1 MEGTMAKLQ
10 KIAILGG
17 GAGSL
22 AAAFYLSAQPGWRER
37 YEITVY
43 QQGWRLGGK
52 GASGRNARLA
62 QRIEEHGLHIWFGFY
77 ANAFAM
83 IRAVYDELG
92 RPPGAP
98 LASWDQAFLPH
109 DYVVLAEQVA
119 DAWRPWN
126 LLLPRRPG
134 EPGTGSDPV
143 TPWQMALQ
151 AITWL
156 RRWHS
161 ELRSVASDAAGV
173 SGDAFGELQTLA
185 AALPLDARAHTFAVQ
200 DALMDALRRAERQ
213 VRAQIPAGVIEND
226 GARRA
231 LIGLSIGITVLR
243 GMLADEVFTRGFD
256 VINGEDL
263 RAWLLRH
270 RGDPELCVDSAPVR
284 AMYAQLFAF
293 EDGDPARPNL
303 EAGTALRWMLR
314 MSFAYRGALM
324 YRMQAGMG
332 DAVFAPL
339 YEVLAR
345 RGVRF
350 AFFHRV
356 EEITADAGGVGAV
369 RLSVQAEVP
378 SGAYQPL
385 VTVKGLPCWPSAPD
399 YSQIAPAQA
408 ALLRE
413 QAVDL
418 ESWWSDWPALYRRVF
433 WQDLPE
439 RTLLRGRDFDHV
451 VLGLPVATLPL
462 VAPDLLA
469 ASPPLRS
476 TAAALRTVVTQA
488 CQVWLDRDTRSLGWT
503 YLPGGE
509 EPILTGFSQP
519 YDTWAAMSQVLPG
532 EDWQPPLLPKSVQY
546 FCGAMALATGLDE
559 LPPQSDTGFPARAAA
574 QAKANAVELLRDR
587 VKALWSEA
595 GAGFPW
601 QWLVDPLG
609 AAGQARMDR
618 QYWRANVDPS
628 ERYVLSVAGSSAHR
642 LASDGAGLPNLF
654 LAGDW
659 LRTGLD
665 SGCVEA
671 AVMGGMQASRAI
683 SGYPAAIPGDS
694 DFG

>member
-1 MEGTMAKLQ
+1 MAQLQ

-52 GASGRNARLA
+52 GASGRNAALA

-98 LASWDQAFLPH
+98 LASWDQAFRPQ
-109 DYVVLAEQVA
+109 DYIALAEQVGA
-119 DAWRPWN
+119 QVAKEWRPWQ

-143 TPWQMALQ
+143 TPWQMALE

-161 ELRSVASDAAGV
+161 ELRASISTSLAA
-173 SGDAFGELQTLA
+173 DAFADLHTLA
-185 AALPLDARAHTFAVQ
+185 VSLPDDPRLHTFAVQ
-200 DALMDALRRAERQ
+200 DKLMDALRRAERQ
-213 VRAQIPAGVIEND
+213 LHATLPAYAIDHAIADD
-226 GARRA
+226 GTRRR
-231 LIGLSIGITVLR
+231 LIGLSTGLTLVR
-243 GMLADEVFTRGFD
+243 GMLADGVFTRGFD

-263 RAWLLRH
+263 REWLRRH
-270 RGDPELCVDSAPVR
+270 GGDPELCVDAAPTR

-303 EAGTALRWMLR
+303 EAGTALRWMFR
-314 MSFAYRGALM
+314 MSLAYRGALL

-345 RGVRF
+345 RGVHF

-356 EEITADAGGVGAV
+356 DEITADAKGVDAV
-369 RLSVQAEVP
+369 RLTVQAEVP
-378 SGAYQPL
+378 SGRYRPL
-385 VTVKGLPCWPSAPD
+385 VAVTGLPCWPNAPD
-399 YSQIAPAQA
+399 LAQIDPGQA
-408 ALLRE
+408 ALLRAH
-413 QAVDL
+413 AVDL
-418 ESWWSDWPALYRRVF
+418 ESWWSDWPRLYREAFGRELPQRVL
-433 WQDLPE
+433 Q
-439 RTLLRGRDFDHV
+439 RGRDFDHV

-462 VAPDLLA
+462 VAPALLA
-469 ASPPLRS
+469 ASPPLAA

-488 CQVWLDRDTRSLGWT
+488 CQVWLERDTRALGWN
-503 YLPGGE
+503 YLPGGQ

-519 YDTWAAMSQVLPG
+519 YDTWAAMSQVLPA
-532 EDWQPPLLPKSVQY
+532 EDWPPESSPKSVQY
-546 FCGAMALATGLDE
+546 FCGAMALAE
-559 LPPQSDTGFPARAAA
+559 LPPPSDTGFPARAAA
-574 QAKANAVELLRDR
+574 QAKANAVALLGERIGT
-587 VKALWSEA
+587 LWKEVGS
-595 GAGFPW
+595 GFPW
-601 QWLVDPLG
+601 QWLADPLG
-609 AAGQARMDR
+609 AEGPARMDR

-628 ERYVLSVAGSSAHR
+628 ERYVLSVAGSSAQR

-671 AVMGGMQASRAI
+671 AVMGGMQAARAI
-683 SGYPAAIPGDS
+683 SGFPETIPGDS
-694 DFG
+694 DFS

>member
-1 MEGTMAKLQ
+1 MEGKMAQLQ

-52 GASGRNARLA
+52 GASGRNAALA

-98 LASWDQAFLPH
+98 LASWDEAFRPQ
-109 DYVVLAEQVA
+109 DTIALAEQA
-119 DAWRPWN
+119 GSAWRPWH

-134 EPGTGSDPV
+134 EPGTGSDAV
-143 TPWQMALQ
+143 TPWQMALE
-151 AITWL
+151 AMVWL

-161 ELRSVASDAAGV
+161 ELRALAHTAAPADD
-173 SGDAFGELQTLA
+173 DAFADLHTLA
-185 AALPLDARAHTFAVQ
+185 ASLPADPRLHTFAVQ
-200 DALMDALRRAERQ
+200 DTLMDALRRAERQ
-213 VRAQIPAGVIEND
+213 LRATLPAYAID
-226 GARRA
+226 DAIDDDDTRRK
-231 LIGLSIGITVLR
+231 LIGLSTGITLLR
-243 GMLADEVFTRGFD
+243 GMLADGVFTRGFD

-263 RAWLLRH
+263 RAWLRRH
-270 RGDPELCVDSAPVR
+270 GGDPVLCVDAAPVR

-293 EDGDPARPNL
+293 EDGDPDRPNL

-314 MSFAYRGALM
+314 MSVAYRGALM

-356 EEITADAGGVGAV
+356 EEITAGAGGVDAV
-369 RLSVQAEVP
+369 RLTVQAEVP
-378 SGAYQPL
+378 SGRYRPL
-385 VTVKGLPCWPSAPD
+385 VAVTGLPCWPNAPD
-399 YSQIAPAQA
+399 YAQIDPSQA
-408 ALLRE
+408 ALLRAH
-413 QAVDL
+413 AVDL
-418 ESWWSDWPALYRRVF
+418 ESWWSDWTHLYRKAF
-433 WQDLPE
+433 GQDLPQ
-439 RTLLRGRDFDHV
+439 RVLQRGRDFDHV

-462 VAPDLLA
+462 VAPALLV
-469 ASPPLRS
+469 ASPPLAA

-488 CQVWLDRDTRSLGWT
+488 CQVWLDRSTQALGWN
-503 YLPGGE
+503 YLPGGQ

-519 YDTWAAMSQVLPG
+519 DDTWAAMSQVLPA
-532 EDWQPPLLPKSVQY
+532 EDWPPAGAPKSVQY
-546 FCGAMALATGLDE
+546 FCGAMALAE
-559 LPPQSDTGFPARAAA
+559 LPPPSDTGFPARAAA
-574 QAKANAVELLRDR
+574 QAKANAVELLGERIG
-587 VKALWSEA
+587 ALWQEVGSS
-595 GAGFPW
+595 FPW

-609 AAGQARMDR
+609 ADGPGRMDR

-628 ERYVLSVAGSSAHR
+628 ERYVLSVAGSSAQR
-642 LASDGAGLPNLF
+642 LATDGSGLPNLF

-671 AVMGGMQASRAI
+671 AVMGGMQAARAI
-683 SGYPAAIPGDS
+683 GGYPADIPGDS
-694 DFG
+694 DFR